1 MTQKF
6 FLLVRSL
13 LILYII
19 LFIGEWIT
27 QVIPLGIPGS
37 ILGLLLLFFG
47 LTTQAIK
54 LEWVFFG
61 ASLLIRYMAVLFVPV
76 SVGIIKY
83 SDLLISQAT
92 SLLLPNIV
100 STCVSLIVIGF
111 LADYLF
117 SLNSFT
123 RLRKKVIKKRH
134 VNVNK
139 GVL

>member
-123 RLRKKVIKKRH
+123 RLRKKAIKKRH